1 MRPRV
6 VTVFAITGFCL
17 SSELAAAA
25 AQGGLCS
32 RVGGNAL
39 FTPSHSHLRGS
50 GKGVPLAQEGLYGG
64 RERPQARS
72 SHHFEDV
79 TCFLLPSQEKEHEH
93 APTLPQQ
100 PQQLLGWC

>member
-32 RVGGNAL
+32 RVGGNAP
-39 FTPSHSHLRGS
+39 FTPSHNHPLGS
-50 GKGVPLAQEGLYGG
+50 GKGVPLAQEGL
-64 RERPQARS
+64 
-72 SHHFEDV
+72 
-79 TCFLLPSQEKEHEH
+79 
-93 APTLPQQ
+93 
-100 PQQLLGWC
+100 